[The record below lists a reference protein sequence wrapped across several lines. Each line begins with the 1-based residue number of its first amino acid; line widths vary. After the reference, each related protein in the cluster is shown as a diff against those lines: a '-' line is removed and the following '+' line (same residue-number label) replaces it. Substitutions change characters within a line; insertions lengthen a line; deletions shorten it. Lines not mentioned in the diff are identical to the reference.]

1 MAERPAAE
9 RPTAETN
16 SGVGRGLLR
25 RSAVS
30 VAVRLIDLPSRYGFH
45 LLVAARLGVAQTGDF
60 YIVFSLMTLL
70 AGLGRI
76 GIDKAM
82 TREVAV
88 ACAEN
93 RPGDVRRVVARGYLW
108 ILCASAFVATILML
122 VAGPLAA
129 RILEKPELA
138 TPILLGALA
147 IVPQNL
153 STAAGGALAGLKR
166 IGFSQM
172 IYSWLWP
179 ALFCGLTW
187 LIPGGVVN
195 TVLLIA
201 ACFAAAAIIGT
212 LLVLRF
218 APPGESAEPGASPAP
233 LVRPGLSLFTLEL
246 TQLAISSLP
255 ALILGMTADSD
266 RVGLFA
272 VAWRVALLTNVLI
285 SGVAGMAAPTFAGLH
300 AAGDRPGL
308 AQAARHAVL
317 LGLALTAAP
326 VLVML
331 AAPGLLLGFLGQ
343 GFSDGATTLRILALG
358 QFGAACF
365 TALPELLGMTGH
377 LADLRRVNMMAM
389 TVLLMGC
396 ALLSPFWLNDG
407 AALATTLAILVNG
420 AGAAVA
426 ARRTLGIAPW
436 RVSSASAP

>member
-1 MAERPAAE
+1 MVERTAER
-9 RPTAETN
+9 N
-16 SGVGRGLLR
+16 GGIGRGLLR
-25 RSAVS
+25 GSIVS

-45 LLVAARLGVAQTGDF
+45 LLVAARLGLAQTGDF

-93 RPGDVRRVVARGYLW
+93 RPGDVRRIVGRGYLL
-108 ILCASAFVATILML
+108 ILCASAL
-122 VAGPLAA
+122 VAAALALAADPLAS
-129 RILEKPELA
+129 RILDKPDLA
-138 TPILLGALA
+138 YPILLGALT

-179 ALFCGLTW
+179 ALFCAVTW
-187 LIPGGVVN
+187 LTPGDVAN
-195 TVLLIA
+195 TLLLIA
-201 ACFAAAAIIGT
+201 ACFAAAAVIGT

-218 APPGESAEPGASPAP
+218 AHPAELAEPGAPPAP
-233 LVRPGLSLFTLEL
+233 LLRPGLSLFTLEL
-246 TQLAISSLP
+246 TQLAISSVP
-255 ALILGMTADSD
+255 ALILGITADSV

-285 SGVAGMAAPTFAGLH
+285 AGVAGMAAPTFAGLH
-300 AAGDRPGL
+300 AAGDRRGL

-317 LGLALTAAP
+317 LGLALTAGP

-331 AAPGLLLGFLGQ
+331 AAPELLLGFLGD

-358 QFGAACF
+358 QFAAACF

-377 LADLRRVNMMAM
+377 LADLRRVNMIAM
-389 TVLLMGC
+389 MVLLTSC
-396 ALLSPFWLNDG
+396 ALLSPFWLNNG

-420 AGAAVA
+420 AGAAIA
-426 ARRTLGIAPW
+426 ARRALGIVPW
-436 RVSSASAP
+436 RASCASAS

>member
-1 MAERPAAE
+1 MAES
-9 RPTAETN
+9 TD
-16 SGVGRGLLR
+16 GIGRGLLR
-25 RSAVS
+25 GSVVS
-30 VAVRLIDLPSRYGFH
+30 VAVRLIDVPSRYGFH

-82 TREVAV
+82 TRAVAV

-93 RPGDVRRVVARGYLW
+93 RPGDVRRIVGRGYLL
-108 ILCASAFVATILML
+108 ILCASALVATVLAL
-122 VAGPLAA
+122 AADPLAT
-129 RILEKPELA
+129 RILGKPELA
-138 TPILLGALA
+138 YPIMLGALA

-179 ALFCGLTW
+179 ALFCGVTW
-187 LIPGGVVN
+187 LMPGGVTN

-201 ACFAAAAIIGT
+201 ACFSAAAIIGT

-218 APPGESAEPGASPAP
+218 AERAEPGAPPAP
-233 LVRPGLSLFTLEL
+233 LLRPGLSLFTLEL
-246 TQLAISSLP
+246 TQLAISSVP
-255 ALILGMTADSD
+255 VLILGMTADSA

-285 SGVAGMAAPTFAGLH
+285 SGVASMAAPTFAGLH
-300 AAGDRPGL
+300 AAGDRAGL
-308 AQAARHAVL
+308 ALAARHAVL
-317 LGLALTAAP
+317 LGLALTAVP

-331 AAPGLLLGFLGQ
+331 AAPELLLGFLGD

-358 QFGAACF
+358 QLGAACF

-377 LADLRRVNMMAM
+377 LADLRRVNMVAM
-389 TVLLMGC
+389 VVLLTSC
-396 ALLSPFWLNDG
+396 ALLSPYWLNDG
-407 AALATTLAILVNG
+407 AALATALAILANG
-420 AGAAVA
+420 AGAAIAV
-426 ARRTLGIAPW
+426 RRALGIVPW
-436 RVSSASAP
+436 RASCVSAP

>member
-1 MAERPAAE
+1 MAERH
-9 RPTAETN
+9 N
-16 SGVGRGLLR
+16 GIGRGLVR
-25 RSAVS
+25 GSVVS
-30 VAVRLIDLPSRYGFH
+30 VAVRLIDVPSRYGFH

-93 RPGDVRRVVARGYLW
+93 RTGDVRRIVVRGYLL
-108 ILCASAFVATILML
+108 ILCASAL
-122 VAGPLAA
+122 VAIALALAADPLATH
-129 RILEKPELA
+129 ILGKPDLA
-138 TPILLGALA
+138 YPILLGALA

-179 ALFCGLTW
+179 ALFCGVTW
-187 LIPGGVVN
+187 LMPSGVAN

-218 APPGESAEPGASPAP
+218 AARTEPAKPDVPPAP
-233 LVRPGLSLFTLEL
+233 LLRPGLSLFTLEL
-246 TQLAISSLP
+246 TQLAISSVP
-255 ALILGMTADSD
+255 VLILGMTADSA

-285 SGVAGMAAPTFAGLH
+285 SGVSAMAAPTFAGLH
-300 AAGDRPGL
+300 AIGDRAGL
-308 AQAARHAVL
+308 AQATRHAVL
-317 LGLALTAAP
+317 LALALTAVP
-326 VLVML
+326 VLAML
-331 AAPGLLLGFLGQ
+331 VAPELLLGFLGD

-377 LADLRRVNMMAM
+377 LADLRRVNMIAM
-389 TVLLMGC
+389 GVLMTSC

-407 AALATTLAILVNG
+407 AALATSLAILVNG
-420 AGAAVA
+420 AGAAIAV
-426 ARRTLGIAPW
+426 RRTLGIVPW
-436 RVSSASAP
+436 RASCVSVP

>member
-1 MAERPAAE
+1 MADRD
-9 RPTAETN
+9 
-16 SGVGRGLLR
+16 SGIGRGLLR
-25 RSAVS
+25 GSVVS
-30 VAVRLIDLPSRYGFH
+30 VAVRLIDVPSRYGFH
-45 LLVAARLGVAQTGDF
+45 LLVAARLGLAQSGDF

-76 GIDKAM
+76 GIDKAI

-93 RPGDVRRVVARGYLW
+93 RPGDVRRIVMRGYLL
-108 ILCASAFVATILML
+108 ILCASTL
-122 VAGPLAA
+122 VAAALALASVPLATW
-129 RILEKPELA
+129 ILDKPDLA
-138 TPILLGALA
+138 YPIMLGALA

-179 ALFCGLTW
+179 ALFCLVTW
-187 LIPGGVVN
+187 LVPGGVAN

-218 APPGESAEPGASPAP
+218 AERSEPAQPDVLPAP
-233 LVRPGLSLFTLEL
+233 LLRPGLSFFTLEL
-246 TQLAISSLP
+246 TQLAISSVP
-255 ALILGMTADSD
+255 VLILGMTADSA

-285 SGVAGMAAPTFAGLH
+285 SGVSAMAAPTFAGLH
-300 AAGDRPGL
+300 AVGDRAGL

-317 LGLALTAAP
+317 LALALTAVP
-326 VLVML
+326 VLAML
-331 AAPGLLLGFLGQ
+331 VAPELLLGFLGD

-365 TALPELLGMTGH
+365 TALPELLGMSGH
-377 LADLRRVNMMAM
+377 LADLRRVNIIAM
-389 TVLLMGC
+389 TVLLTSC

-407 AALATTLAILVNG
+407 AALATSVAILVNG
-420 AGAAVA
+420 AGAALAV
-426 ARRTLGIAPW
+426 RRTLGIVPW
-436 RVSSASAP
+436 RASCASAP

>member
-1 MAERPAAE
+1 VAIVAERKD
-9 RPTAETN
+9 
-16 SGVGRGLLR
+16 GVGRGLLR
-25 RSAVS
+25 GSVVS

-93 RPGDVRRVVARGYLW
+93 RPGDVRRIVGRGYLL
-108 ILCASAFVATILML
+108 ILCASVLVATALAL
-122 VAGPLAA
+122 AADPLATH
-129 RILEKPELA
+129 ILDKPDLA
-138 TPILLGALA
+138 YPIMLGALA

-179 ALFCGLTW
+179 ALFCGVTW
-187 LIPGGVVN
+187 LMPGNVPN
-195 TVLLIA
+195 TILLIA
-201 ACFAAAAIIGT
+201 ACFAVTATIGT

-218 APPGESAEPGASPAP
+218 AERAEHGAPTAP
-233 LVRPGLSLFTLEL
+233 LLRPGLSLFTLEL
-246 TQLAISSLP
+246 TQLAISSVP
-255 ALILGMTADSD
+255 VLILGMTADSA

-285 SGVAGMAAPTFAGLH
+285 AGVSAMAAPTFAGLH
-300 AAGDRPGL
+300 AVGDRAGL
-308 AQAARHAVL
+308 ARAARHSVL
-317 LGLALTAAP
+317 LALALTAGP

-331 AAPGLLLGFLGQ
+331 AAPELLLGFLGD
-343 GFSDGATTLRILALG
+343 GFSDGASTLRILALG

-377 LADLRRVNMMAM
+377 LADLRRVNMIAM
-389 TVLLMGC
+389 TVLLTSY
-396 ALLSPFWLNDG
+396 ALLSPYWLNDG
-407 AALATTLAILVNG
+407 AALATSVAILVNG
-420 AGAAVA
+420 AGAALAV
-426 ARRTLGIAPW
+426 RRTLGIVPW
-436 RVSSASAP
+436 RASCASAP

>member
-1 MAERPAAE
+1 MAIVAE
-9 RPTAETN
+9 SN
-16 SGVGRGLLR
+16 DGSGRGLLR
-25 RSAVS
+25 GSVVS

-45 LLVAARLGVAQTGDF
+45 LLVAARLGVAQAGDF

-76 GIDKAM
+76 GTDKAM
-82 TREVAV
+82 TREVAI

-93 RPGDVRRVVARGYLW
+93 RGGDVRRIVGRGYLL
-108 ILCASAFVATILML
+108 ILCASVVVATALAL
-122 VAGPLAA
+122 AAGPLAT
-129 RILEKPELA
+129 RILDKPDLA

-179 ALFCGLTW
+179 ALFCGVTW
-187 LIPGGVVN
+187 LMPGNVAN
-195 TVLLIA
+195 SVLLIA
-201 ACFAAAAIIGT
+201 ACFAVTAMIGT

-218 APPGESAEPGASPAP
+218 AARAEPAAPGARPAP
-233 LVRPGLSLFTLEL
+233 LLRPGLSLFTLEL
-246 TQLAISSLP
+246 TQLAISSVP
-255 ALILGMTADSD
+255 VLILGMTADSA

-285 SGVAGMAAPTFAGLH
+285 SGVSAMAAPTFAGLH
-300 AAGDRPGL
+300 AVGDRAGL

-317 LGLALTAAP
+317 LALALTAVP

-331 AAPGLLLGFLGQ
+331 AAPELLLGFLGD

-377 LADLRRVNMMAM
+377 LADLRRVNMIAMA
-389 TVLLMGC
+389 VLLTGC
-396 ALLSPFWLNDG
+396 ALLSPYWFNDG
-407 AALATTLAILVNG
+407 AAVGITLAILVNG
-420 AGAAVA
+420 AGAALAV
-426 ARRTLGIAPW
+426 RRTLGIVPW
-436 RVSSASAP
+436 RASCTSAP

>member
-1 MAERPAAE
+1 MAER
-9 RPTAETN
+9 N
-16 SGVGRGLLR
+16 DGVGRGLLR
-25 RSAVS
+25 GSAVS

-45 LLVAARLGVAQTGDF
+45 LIVAARLGVAQAGDF

-76 GIDKAM
+76 GVDKAI

-93 RPGDVRRVVARGYLW
+93 RPGDVRRIVWRGYLW
-108 ILCASAFVATILML
+108 ILCASVL
-122 VAGPLAA
+122 VAATLALAAAPLAA
-129 RILEKPELA
+129 RVLGKPELA
-138 TPILLGALA
+138 YPILLGALA

-179 ALFCGLTW
+179 ALFCGITW
-187 LIPGGVVN
+187 LMPSGVTN
-195 TVLLIA
+195 TVMLIA
-201 ACFAAAAIIGT
+201 ACFAAAAVIGT

-218 APPGESAEPGASPAP
+218 AGRAEPGKPGARPAP
-233 LVRPGLSLFTLEL
+233 LLRPGLSLFTLEL
-246 TQLAISSLP
+246 TQLAISSVP
-255 ALILGMTADSD
+255 ALILGMTTDSA

-272 VAWRVALLTNVLI
+272 VSWRVALLTNVLV
-285 SGVAGMAAPTFAGLH
+285 SGVAAMAAPTFAGLH
-300 AAGDRPGL
+300 AVGDRAGL

-317 LGLALTAAP
+317 LGLALTAGP
-326 VLVML
+326 VLAML
-331 AAPGLLLGFLGQ
+331 AAPELLLGFLGD

-377 LADLRRVNMMAM
+377 LADLRRVNVVAMM
-389 TVLLMGC
+389 VLLTSC
-396 ALLSPFWLNDG
+396 AVLSHFWLNDG
-407 AALATTLAILVNG
+407 AALAITLAILVNG
-420 AGAAVA
+420 AGAAIA
-426 ARRTLGIAPW
+426 ARRALGIVPW
-436 RVSSASAP
+436 RASCTSAS

>member
-1 MAERPAAE
+1 MAIVAERKDA
-9 RPTAETN
+9 
-16 SGVGRGLLR
+16 VGRGLLR
-25 RSAVS
+25 GSVVS
-30 VAVRLIDLPSRYGFH
+30 VAVRLIDVPSRYGFH
-45 LLVAARLGVAQTGDF
+45 LLVAARLSVAQTGDF

-93 RPGDVRRVVARGYLW
+93 RPGDVRRIVGRGYLL
-108 ILCASAFVATILML
+108 ILCASVLVATALAL
-122 VAGPLAA
+122 AAGPLATH
-129 RILEKPELA
+129 ILDKPDLA
-138 TPILLGALA
+138 YPIMLGALA

-179 ALFCGLTW
+179 ALFCGVTW
-187 LIPGGVVN
+187 LMPGNVPN
-195 TVLLIA
+195 TILLIA
-201 ACFAAAAIIGT
+201 ACFAVTAIIGT

-218 APPGESAEPGASPAP
+218 AERAEHGASPAP
-233 LVRPGLSLFTLEL
+233 LLRPGLSLFTLEL
-246 TQLAISSLP
+246 TQLAISSVP
-255 ALILGMTADSD
+255 VLILGMTADSA

-285 SGVAGMAAPTFAGLH
+285 AGVSAMAAPTFAGLH
-300 AAGDRPGL
+300 AVGDRAGL
-308 AQAARHAVL
+308 ARAARHSVL
-317 LGLALTAAP
+317 LALALTAGP

-331 AAPGLLLGFLGQ
+331 AAPELLLGFLGD

-377 LADLRRVNMMAM
+377 LADLRRVNMIAM
-389 TVLLMGC
+389 TVLLTSC
-396 ALLSPFWLNDG
+396 ALLSPYWLNDG
-407 AALATTLAILVNG
+407 AALATSVAILVNG
-420 AGAAVA
+420 AGAALAV
-426 ARRTLGIAPW
+426 RRTLGIVPW
-436 RVSSASAP
+436 RASCASAP

>member
-1 MAERPAAE
+1 MAES
-9 RPTAETN
+9 N
-16 SGVGRGLLR
+16 HGISRGLLR
-25 RSAVS
+25 GSMVS

-45 LLVAARLGVAQTGDF
+45 LLVALHLGVAQAGDF

-93 RPGDVRRVVARGYLW
+93 RPGDVRRIIGRGYLL
-108 ILCASAFVATILML
+108 ILCASML
-122 VAGPLAA
+122 VAVLLALAANPLATW
-129 RILEKPELA
+129 ILGKPDLA

-147 IVPQNL
+147 VVPQNL

-179 ALFCGLTW
+179 ALFCGVIWLT
-187 LIPGGVVN
+187 PGGVAN
-195 TVLLIA
+195 TVLLVA
-201 ACFAAAAIIGT
+201 ACFAVAALVGT

-218 APPGESAEPGASPAP
+218 AAPSVSAAPGAPPAP
-233 LVRPGLSLFTLEL
+233 LLRPGLSLFTLEL
-246 TQLAISSLP
+246 TQLAISSVP
-255 ALILGMTADSD
+255 VLILGMTADSA

-285 SGVAGMAAPTFAGLH
+285 AGVAAMAAPTFAGLH
-300 AAGDRPGL
+300 AAGDRAGL

-317 LGLALTAAP
+317 LGLALTALP
-326 VLVML
+326 VLAML
-331 AAPGLLLGFLGQ
+331 AAPELLLGFLGD
-343 GFSDGATTLRILALG
+343 GFADGATTLRILALG

-377 LADLRRVNMMAM
+377 LADLRRVNIVSMI
-389 TVLLMGC
+389 VLLTSC
-396 ALLSPFWLNDG
+396 ALLSPFWFNDG
-407 AALATTLAILVNG
+407 AALAITLAILVNG
-420 AGAAVA
+420 AGAAIAV
-426 ARRTLGIAPW
+426 RRTLGIVPW
-436 RVSSASAP
+436 RAS